1 MARHAFPGPGAPRGS
16 LGPCTH
22 GRGHE
27 RPARLRVSSHTRRV
41 SPGHTR
47 AGMAVTGL
55 RLEGSRV
62 LQNITY
68 VINPRGATIFPKGH
82 TSWDTLL
89 HMYINITPASI
100 KEQLSFSVS
109 LSLYFNSECPIGRC
123 RRSRVSAV
131 HLLPPSIF
139 LLGTS
144 LFVFFY
150 SYKETVFFTRASA
163 S

>member
-62 LQNITY
+62 PDWP
-68 VINPRGATIFPKGH
+68 V
-82 TSWDTLL
+82 
-89 HMYINITPASI
+89 PA
-100 KEQLSFSVS
+100 LA
-109 LSLYFNSECPIGRC
+109 SECGP
-123 RRSRVSAV
+123 V

-139 LLGTS
+139 FFLL
-144 LFVFFY
+144 LF
-150 SYKETVFFTRASA
+150 YKERACFFIRTKKRSFLRGCQRRDRLIVL
-163 S
+163 

>member
-1 MARHAFPGPGAPRGS
+1 
-16 LGPCTH
+16 
-22 GRGHE
+22 
-27 RPARLRVSSHTRRV
+27 
-41 SPGHTR
+41 
-47 AGMAVTGL
+47 MAVTGL

-109 LSLYFNSECPIGRC
+109 LSLYFNTLSAPARETREENK
-123 RRSRVSAV
+123 SLVVSFEMQ
-131 HLLPPSIF
+131 L
-139 LLGTS
+139 
-144 LFVFFY
+144 LFV
-150 SYKETVFFTRASA
+150 KAKKGMERTRNQNGNM
-163 S
+163 